1 LKTLINQLKE
11 DEGFSATPYKCTAGH
26 LTIGYGANLDAGITE
41 EEAESMLQVRVDIVN
56 CSLEKEF
63 PGWYNDLDWNKQNA
77 IINMVYNLGLQE
89 SCKLKKMI
97 HCLEIKDYPGAVIE
111 MLQSEWAKRV
121 GKRAD
126 RLAKIMKSVR

>member
-1 LKTLINQLKE
+1 MKTLINQLKE

-41 EEAESMLQVRVDIVN
+41 EEAECMLCVRTNIIN
-56 CSLEKEF
+56 CSLEKAF
-63 PGWYNDLDWNKQNA
+63 PDWYNDLDRNKQNA

-89 SCKLKKMI
+89 FCKLKKMI
-97 HCLEIKDYPGAVIE
+97 HCLEIKDYTSATME
-111 MLQSEWAKRV
+111 MLQSKWAKQV